1 MAEAGE
7 QLTLSWP
14 APDRFEAEDFM
25 VGDAN
30 QQAWDMLERWPNWP
44 EPVLRL
50 SGPAGVGKTHL
61 ASIFARRTG
70 ALWLPDASLTRPRD
84 ACTFGEADAATDP
97 ARTGSSAAM
106 GGDAVD
112 PGADRL
118 DLAEYDAC
126 RPIVIDS
133 CDAGPVNEHG
143 LFHLLNRVRA
153 EGGAALLV
161 SRTAPQSWGIVTP
174 DLLSRLRLSP
184 VAQIAQ
190 PDDALFRAILV
201 KLFHDRQLSVDVS
214 VLDYLARRLDRS
226 VLGARELV
234 ARIDA
239 RSLSLG
245 RRVSRA
251 LVADVLRDAGQAGD
265 QAGCDDEPRDD
276 EPGDDEAGLDE
287 MGEGDATAGPDGPPG
302 AG

>member
-61 ASIFARRTG
+61 ASIFARRAG

-84 ACTFGEADAATDP
+84 ASTPGEVGAATI
-97 ARTGSSAAM
+97 GSEVSGSA
-106 GGDAVD
+106 AVD

-161 SRTAPQSWGIVTP
+161 SRTAPQSWGLATP

-265 QAGCDDEPRDD
+265 QAGRDDEPVDD
-276 EPGDDEAGLDE
+276 EPGDGEAG
-287 MGEGDATAGPDGPPG
+287 
-302 AG
+302 